1 VKTWRFRPAVGPDG
15 KPAAVMQ
22 TIEVE
27 FRLI

>member
-1 VKTWRFRPAVGPDG
+1 VKTWRFRPAKGPDG
-15 KPAAVMQ
+15 KPAAVVQ